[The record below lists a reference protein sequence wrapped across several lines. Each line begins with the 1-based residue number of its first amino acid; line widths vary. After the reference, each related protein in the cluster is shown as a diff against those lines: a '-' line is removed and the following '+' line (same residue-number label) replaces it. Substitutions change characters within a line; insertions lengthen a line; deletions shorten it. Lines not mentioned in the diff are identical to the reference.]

1 MNEFRT
7 LREVAAAKRDAAIKR
22 AKNEYSLTVQ
32 KIAELESRIGPK
44 RRPRGN
50 AKKSTLADLI
60 YSVLPDDRTF
70 TIDDVCGLVKD
81 AEPERE
87 RSKATIS
94 TNVNR
99 MLHAGSIKRVRR
111 STAGKPAIFSLI
123 DYDAPEARTMLDWAR
138 DVDGWEDMKPVE
150 VMVAMTEAGY
160 QMEASP
166 ISAVSR
172 LKRELLTF
180 TNEKSLKGKVR

>member
-1 MNEFRT
+1 MNEFRK
-7 LREVAAAKRDAAIKR
+7 LREVAAAKRDAAIKA
-22 AKNEYSLTVQ
+22 AKDEHALTVQ

-50 AKKSTLADLI
+50 AKKPTLADTI

-70 TIDDVCGLVKD
+70 TIDDVHGFVKD

-123 DYDAPEARTMLDWAR
+123 DYDAPEARTMLDWAKQ
-138 DVDGWEDMKPVE
+138 VDGWQTMEPIELMVRMVE
-150 VMVAMTEAGY
+150 NGYEMEVEPSRAVASLE
-160 QMEASP
+160 Q
-166 ISAVSR
+166 
-172 LKRELLTF
+172 ELSTI
-180 TNEKSLKGKVR
+180 

>member
-7 LREVAAAKRDAAIKR
+7 LREVAASKRDAAIKS
-22 AKNEYSLTVQ
+22 AKKEYSITIE

-50 AKKSTLADLI
+50 AKKPTLADTI

-81 AEPERE
+81 AEPGRD
-87 RSKATIS
+87 RTRATIS

-99 MLHAGSIKRVRR
+99 MLHAGSVKRVRR
-111 STAGKPAIFSLI
+111 PTAGKPAMFALI

-138 DVDGWEDMKPVE
+138 DVEGWEDMEPVE
-150 VMVAMTEAGY
+150 IMVAMTEAGY
-160 QMEASP
+160 QMEVAP
-166 ISAVSR
+166 NDAVKS
-172 LKRELLTF
+172 LERELNKISNL
-180 TNEKSLKGKVR
+180 G

>member
-1 MNEFRT
+1 MNEFRK

-22 AKNEYSLTVQ
+22 AKDEYSLTVQ

-50 AKKSTLADLI
+50 AKKPTLADLI

-81 AEPERE
+81 AEPGRD
-87 RSKATIS
+87 RTRATIS

-123 DYDAPEARTMLDWAR
+123 DYDAPEAKTMLDWAKE
-138 DVDGWEDMKPVE
+138 VDGWKTMKPVE
-150 VMVAMTEAGY
+150 LMVEMVENGF
-160 QMEASP
+160 QMDVSP
-166 ISAVSR
+166 SDAVRR
-172 LKRELLTF
+172 LKRELQA
-180 TNEKSLKGKVR
+180 

>member
-22 AKNEYSLTVQ
+22 AKDEYSLTVQ

-50 AKKSTLADLI
+50 AKKPTLADLI

-70 TIDDVCGLVKD
+70 TIDDVCGLVKQ
-81 AEPERE
+81 AEPGRD
-87 RSKATIS
+87 RTRATIS

-99 MLHAGSIKRVRR
+99 MLHARAIKRVRR
-111 STAGKPAIFSLI
+111 ATAGKPALFALI
-123 DYDAPEARTMLDWAR
+123 DYDAPEARTMLDWAKE
-138 DVDGWEDMKPVE
+138 VEGWETMEPVE
-150 VMVAMTEAGY
+150 LMVKMTEAGFE
-160 QMEASP
+160 MNSEPS
-166 ISAVSR
+166 SAVKS
-172 LKRELLTF
+172 LEREL
-180 TNEKSLKGKVR
+180 EKLELSHT

>member
-1 MNEFRT
+1 MNEFRK

-50 AKKSTLADLI
+50 AKKPTLADTI

-70 TIDDVCGLVKD
+70 TIDDVCGLVKS

-87 RSKATIS
+87 RSRATIS

-111 STAGKPAIFSLI
+111 ATAGKPALFALI
-123 DYDAPEARTMLDWAR
+123 DFDAPEARTMLDWAR
-138 DVDGWEDMKPVE
+138 EVEGWQAMEPVE
-150 VMVAMTEAGY
+150 LMVRMTENGY
-160 QMEASP
+160 QMGLP
-166 ISAVSR
+166 PRNAVK
-172 LKRELLTF
+172 LLTRELQ
-180 TNEKSLKGKVR
+180 KVRP